1 MNTMDAQSKQRKI
14 IHIDA
19 DCFYAAIEMRD
30 DPSLRGI
37 PLAVGGSAQKRGVI
51 ATCNYEA
58 REFGV
63 HSAMTTAYAL
73 KLCSNLVVIPPNMEK
88 YREASQGIHKVLQ
101 RFTHDIE
108 PLSLDEAYLDVSQAS
123 HCRGSATLMAESIRR
138 EVKDALGITVS
149 AGVASNKMLAKI
161 ASDWQKPNGLFVIPP
176 EETQS
181 FMTCLPVRKLPGV
194 GKVTAKKLKSM
205 GIETCFDLQQLSR
218 LELHTRFGSYGEQLF
233 QLCRGIDHR
242 RVKPSRIRK
251 SLSVEHTYE
260 RDLPRLED
268 CIREL
273 PQLYQAFQNRKQ
285 KSTRQYDINKAFVKV
300 KFNDFTTTTV
310 ERRADE
316 PSLDAFRDLC
326 EEAVAR
332 QGLPVRL
339 LGLGVRL
346 KPKDNIQL
354 TRQLELFN
362 GQAMSI

>member
-1 MNTMDAQSKQRKI
+1 MNTIDSQQTQRKI

-37 PLAVGGSAQKRGVI
+37 PLAVGGSVQKRGVI

-58 REFGV
+58 REFGI

-73 KLCSNLVVIPPNMEK
+73 KLCPNLVVLSPNMDK
-88 YREASQGIHKVLQ
+88 YREASQAIHKILHQ
-101 RFTHDIE
+101 YTQDIE
-108 PLSLDEAYLDVSQAS
+108 PLSFDEAYLDVSNTP
-123 HCRGSATLMAESIRR
+123 HCRGSATLMAEAIRR
-138 EVKDALGITVS
+138 EVKETLGITVS
-149 AGVASNKMLAKI
+149 AGIAANKMLAKI
-161 ASDWQKPNGLFVIPP
+161 ASDWQKPDGLFVIPP
-176 EETQS
+176 QDVHN
-181 FMTCLPVRKLPGV
+181 FMVCLPVKKLPGV
-194 GKVTAKKLKSM
+194 GKVTAKKLKNM
-205 GIETCFDLQQLSR
+205 GIETCSDLQQLSR

-233 QLCRGIDHR
+233 QLSRGIDHR
-242 RVKPSRIRK
+242 QVKPSRIRK

-273 PQLYQAFQNRKQ
+273 PQLYQAFQQRKQ
-285 KSTRQYDINKAFVKV
+285 KSSRQYDINKAFIKV

-346 KPKDNIQL
+346 KPKENMQL
-354 TRQLELFN
+354 MKQLELFN
-362 GQAMSI
+362 RPAI